1 MSLVWIWTI
10 RIPNS
15 EHTMDYLKH
24 VDLKE
29 RGDAMKEWVSSHLI
43 PQNGKKL
50 TSPNSKKVMM
60 MT

>member
-29 RGDAMKEWVSSHLI
+29 WGVFPSHPAEWQKANIAKLREGDDDDDE
-43 PQNGKKL
+43 
-50 TSPNSKKVMM
+50 
-60 MT
+60 